1 MFNCWYGK
9 NEKDSNK
16 ISIYTS
22 KGNFIINTSFGG
34 KSRHQQRCSLL
45 SLNAIF
51 EFSKQAP
58 QRYIDVT
65 VNLFSTFQKNHMLFH
80 TKGDNG
86 ESGCNGDSGGPLYC
100 SINGK
105 FKERFQNGLS
115 SSTFYRNRSE
125 RKISI
130 KFIPLQASEGFY
142 RLKSLLYFCGNELK
156 QFGVASYANRD
167 CKKLTGWWSPSH
179 VMKWIQKNSDYRQTF
194 PISFLNFL
202 LHK

>member
-65 VNLFSTFQKNHMLFH
+65 VNLFSTFQKNHM
-80 TKGDNG
+80 TTV
-86 ESGCNGDSGGPLYC
+86 SQ
-100 SINGK
+100 
-105 FKERFQNGLS
+105 ERL
-115 SSTFYRNRSE
+115 
-125 RKISI
+125 
-130 KFIPLQASEGFY
+130 
-142 RLKSLLYFCGNELK
+142 
-156 QFGVASYANRD
+156 
-167 CKKLTGWWSPSH
+167 
-179 VMKWIQKNSDYRQTF
+179 
-194 PISFLNFL
+194 
-202 LHK
+202 